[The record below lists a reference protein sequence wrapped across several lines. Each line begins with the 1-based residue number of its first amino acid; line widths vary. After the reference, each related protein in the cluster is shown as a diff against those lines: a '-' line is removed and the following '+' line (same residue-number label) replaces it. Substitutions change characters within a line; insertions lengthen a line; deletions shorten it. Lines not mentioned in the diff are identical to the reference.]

1 MTEEQIKTKA
11 KEQFPN
17 DEFAQQIIIDAI
29 NWATKELEKEN
40 AELKEEIQKIIELL
54 LENGNLFFEDYEGKV
69 SPITYCDIKDDK
81 IIFME

>member
-1 MTEEQIKTKA
+1 MGRNYGMGDKRKMTEEKIKAKA

-40 AELKEEIQKIIELL
+40 AELKERVSEQSERISELTQEL
-54 LENGNLFFEDYEGKV
+54 DNNINRFG
-69 SPITYCDIKDDK
+69 
-81 IIFME
+81 